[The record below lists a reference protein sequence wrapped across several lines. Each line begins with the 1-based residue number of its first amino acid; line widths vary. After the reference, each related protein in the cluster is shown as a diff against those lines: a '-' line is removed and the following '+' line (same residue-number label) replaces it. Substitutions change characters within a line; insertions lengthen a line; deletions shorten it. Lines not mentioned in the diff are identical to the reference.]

1 MKVELLYEKNVV
13 VLPSS
18 VMPKIDQATK
28 RDLKI
33 LFVLAS
39 SPEKRESIERYSAEL
54 AAAAGC
60 SEQELYMSIAFWRG
74 TGVLE
79 TDDREAVET
88 KTDKKPPE
96 KKKKVDL
103 SDELPKY
110 TTAEL
115 NVILSAQEEAAL
127 LVDESQRAFGKIF
140 NPHEIGILLGLRDY
154 FGFNSD
160 YILILLDHCNRM
172 GKKSLHYVKKR
183 AFSLY
188 DAPEKKKK
196 VDLSDEL
203 PKYTTAELNVIL
215 SAQEEAALLVD
226 ESQRA
231 FGKIF
236 NPHEIGILL
245 GLRDYF
251 GFNSDYILILLD
263 HCNRM
268 GKKSLHYVKKRAF
281 SLYDEGITDPEVLHE
296 HLLRLEASATVEG
309 EIRRMFGIR
318 DRQLT
323 DKEKKFIAKWTGE
336 FAYPV
341 EVIKKAYETTV
352 DAIGKPSFAY
362 ADAII
367 ERWYA
372 AGLRDLAAIEAAD
385 SEKLPIEG
393 SFDTNDFFES
403 ALRRSFGETNKSE
416 V

>member
-188 DAPEKKKK
+188 D
-196 VDLSDEL
+196 
-203 PKYTTAELNVIL
+203 
-215 SAQEEAALLVD
+215 
-226 ESQRA
+226 
-231 FGKIF
+231 
-236 NPHEIGILL
+236 
-245 GLRDYF
+245 
-251 GFNSDYILILLD
+251 
-263 HCNRM
+263 
-268 GKKSLHYVKKRAF
+268 
-281 SLYDEGITDPEVLHE
+281 EGITDPEVLHE

-362 ADAII
+362 ANAII

>member
-1 MKVELLYEKNVV
+1 MKVELLYGKNVV

-39 SPEKRESIERYSAEL
+39 SPEKRENIERYAEEL

-60 SEQELYMSIAFWRG
+60 SESELYVSIAFWRG
-74 TGVLE
+74 TGVIE

-88 KTDKKPPE
+88 VPTKTEKKSTE

-110 TTAEL
+110 TTSEL

-140 NPHEIGILLGLRDY
+140 NPHEIGI
-154 FGFNSD
+154 
-160 YILILLDHCNRM
+160 I
-172 GKKSLHYVKKR
+172 
-183 AFSLY
+183 
-188 DAPEKKKK
+188 
-196 VDLSDEL
+196 
-203 PKYTTAELNVIL
+203 
-215 SAQEEAALLVD
+215 
-226 ESQRA
+226 
-231 FGKIF
+231 
-236 NPHEIGILL
+236 L

-281 SLYDEGITDPEVLHE
+281 SLYDEGITDPEVLHD
-296 HLLRLEASATVEG
+296 HLLRLEAAATVEG
-309 EIRRMFGIR
+309 EIRHIFGVR

-336 FAYPV
+336 FAYPI
-341 EVIKKAYETTV
+341 EVIKKAYEMTV
-352 DAIGKPSFAY
+352 DAIQKPSFAY

-385 SEKLPIEG
+385 AEKLPVEG